1 MPTLILLRHAKSDW
15 PAGVRDIDRPLAERG
30 IRDCVAVAEALANKN
45 LRVDRSV
52 VSTAKRTRETFERVF
67 AAAGYIPEHDFE
79 SRIYEANV
87 QNLLDVIHEQESDTV
102 MLVGHGPG
110 IPQLSLLLA
119 DDFDSEPALRIRQKY
134 PTAAIAVLHSAAEW
148 AEWGPG
154 TCVLED
160 FFIPRANPSGPDQD

>member
-1 MPTLILLRHAKSDW
+1 LSGREIHIDTALVS
-15 PAGVRDIDRPLAERG
+15 PAA
-30 IRDCVAVAEALANKN
+30 
-45 LRVDRSV
+45 
-52 VSTAKRTRETFERVF
+52 RTVETFERVF
-67 AAAGYIPEHDFE
+67 AAFGHLPRYEIEP
-79 SRIYEANV
+79 RIYEANV
-87 QNLLDVIHEQESDTV
+87 QSLLDVVREQNSDTV

-119 DDFDSEPALRIRQKY
+119 DDFDSEPAIRIRQKY

-160 FFIPRANPSGPDQD
+160 FLIPRANPSGPDQD